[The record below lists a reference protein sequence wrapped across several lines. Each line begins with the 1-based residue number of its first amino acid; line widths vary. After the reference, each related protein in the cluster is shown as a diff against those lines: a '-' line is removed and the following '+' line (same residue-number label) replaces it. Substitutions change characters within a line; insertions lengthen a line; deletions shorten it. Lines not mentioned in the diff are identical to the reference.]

1 MSRCD
6 VGFGVRFT
14 VVRECARTRLGIDKT
29 LSSNPLSL
37 APLYTYIQLIPT
49 HSNYLSLVLARYAWR
64 HTDLEGFGRYSCVA
78 SQSHSFT
85 STQSHTWDVSRLVC
99 RVSHLPSSA
108 ESGMYSSEAPEPL
121 LSSPVPRKPKSS
133 GCQVLCAWVLWQT
146 GACLYTFM
154 RIMG

>member
-14 VVRECARTRLGIDKT
+14 VVREYARTRLGIDKT
-29 LSSNPLSL
+29 LSSNLLSL

-64 HTDLEGFGRYSCVA
+64 HTDLEGFRRYSCVA
-78 SQSHSFT
+78 SQSHLFT

-108 ESGMYSSEAPEPL
+108 ESAESVCWSFDQSGINNATEGQPLSVCVSAPA
-121 LSSPVPRKPKSS
+121 LSVK
-133 GCQVLCAWVLWQT
+133 Q
-146 GACLYTFM
+146 YTKK
-154 RIMG
+154 RI